1 MLFPHRPQFL
11 AFPKKR
17 KKNSLLLLINKRTVI
32 LNWVHFYRYIEN
44 FVPQVPILKSKV
56 PNCKQIFIAN
66 LYIIVDLYIIVIFAL
81 LFISFYDTTSPLQII
96 SKIITCIELN
106 ENTSKVYLAKIS
118 QQKHSLFDSIL
129 CSIYFS
135 PYSPINVSWYLLER
149 TCFIINKS
157 RYLISAAFACM
168 YAQLLSCVWLV
179 ATSWL

>member
-1 MLFPHRPQFL
+1 MLFPQRPQFL

-17 KKNSLLLLINKRTVI
+17 KNSLLLLTNKRTVI
-32 LNWVHFYRYIEN
+32 PNWVHFYRY

-66 LYIIVDLYIIVIFAL
+66 LYIIVDLHIIVIFTL

-106 ENTSKVYLAKIS
+106 ENTSKGYLAKIS

-135 PYSPINVSWYLLER
+135 PYSPINVSWYLLEK

-157 RYLISAAFACM
+157 I
-168 YAQLLSCVWLV
+168 
-179 ATSWL
+179 

>member
-1 MLFPHRPQFL
+1 MLFPQRPQFL

-17 KKNSLLLLINKRTVI
+17 KKNSLLLLTNKRTVI
-32 LNWVHFYRYIEN
+32 PNWVHFYRY

-66 LYIIVDLYIIVIFAL
+66 LYIIVDLYIVVIFTL

-106 ENTSKVYLAKIS
+106 ENTSKGYLAKIS

-135 PYSPINVSWYLLER
+135 PYSPINVSWYLLEK

-157 RYLISAAFACM
+157 RYLISATFACM
-168 YAQLLSCVWLV
+168 YAQLLSCVWLF